1 MKTISGLTGAHRGEV
16 LTVIGRGPSLARLR
30 AENLDGAVI
39 AINHAIEQ
47 VELLQPSNPLYS
59 LQKDH
64 LYMLPVRATL
74 LLHEL
79 EALTEIDGVNYEP
92 VYSFDAERDF
102 NARWNAPS
110 VVIAEKLANWFG
122 CERVVYLC
130 CDAATD
136 GIIDT
141 YGMPPT
147 RPVDYLEHERLVK
160 ENASL
165 PVEWKRI

>member
-1 MKTISGLTGAHRGEV
+1 MKTISGLRGIHKGET

-39 AINHAIEQ
+39 AINQAIET
-47 VELLQPSNPLYS
+47 VETLHPANPLYS

-64 LYMLPVRATL
+64 LFGCPVKAVL

-79 EALTEIDGVNYEP
+79 EALKGAKNIDYEP
-92 VYSFDAERDF
+92 AYSFNAVRDF
-102 NARWNAPS
+102 KIRWDMPS
-110 VVIAEKLANWFG
+110 VVVAEKFANWFG
-122 CERVVYLC
+122 CKRVIYLC

-136 GIIDT
+136 GIT
-141 YGMPPT
+141 EAYGQPATKPA
-147 RPVDYLEHERLVK
+147 DYLAHQKLVL
-160 ENASL
+160 ENATL

>member
-1 MKTISGLTGAHRGEV
+1 MKTISGLTGAHKGEV
-16 LTVIGRGPSLARLR
+16 LTVIGRGPSLTRLQP
-30 AENLDGAVI
+30 EHLDGVVM

-47 VELLQPSNPLYS
+47 VESLQPSNPLYS

-79 EALTEIDGVNYEP
+79 EALTEINSVKYEP
-92 VYSFDAERDF
+92 TYSFDAERDF
-102 NARWNAPS
+102 NVRWNVPS
-110 VVIAEKLANWFG
+110 VVVAEKFANWFG
-122 CERVVYLC
+122 CKRVIYLC

-136 GIIDT
+136 GIT
-141 YGMPPT
+141 EAYGQPAT
-147 RPVDYLEHERLVK
+147 KPVAYLEHQRLVL
-160 ENASL
+160 ENATL

>member
-1 MKTISGLTGAHRGEV
+1 MKTISGLRGIHKGET
-16 LTVIGRGPSLARLR
+16 LTVIGRGPSLTRLQP
-30 AENLDGAVI
+30 EHLDGVVM

-47 VELLQPSNPLYS
+47 VESLQPSNPLYS

-79 EALTEIDGVNYEP
+79 EALTEINSVKYEP
-92 VYSFDAERDF
+92 TYSFDAERDF
-102 NARWNAPS
+102 NVRWNMPS
-110 VVIAEKLANWFG
+110 VVVAEKFANWFG
-122 CERVVYLC
+122 CKRVIYLC

-136 GIIDT
+136 GIT
-141 YGMPPT
+141 EAYGQPAT
-147 RPVDYLEHERLVK
+147 KPVAYLEHQRLVL
-160 ENASL
+160 ENATL

>member
-1 MKTISGLTGAHRGEV
+1 
-16 LTVIGRGPSLARLR
+16 
-30 AENLDGAVI
+30 
-39 AINHAIEQ
+39 
-47 VELLQPSNPLYS
+47 
-59 LQKDH
+59 
-64 LYMLPVRATL
+64 MLPVRAAL

-79 EALTEIDGVNYEP
+79 EALTEIDGVKYEP

-102 NARWNAPS
+102 NVRWNVPS
-110 VVIAEKLANWFG
+110 VVIAEKFANWFG

-130 CDAATD
+130 CDAVTD

-141 YGMPPT
+141 YGMPPM
-147 RPVDYLEHERLVK
+147 RPMEYLEHERLVK

>member
-1 MKTISGLTGAHRGEV
+1 M
-16 LTVIGRGPSLARLR
+16 
-30 AENLDGAVI
+30 

-47 VELLQPSNPLYS
+47 VESLQPSNPLYS

-79 EALTEIDGVNYEP
+79 EALTEINSVKYEP
-92 VYSFDAERDF
+92 TYSFDAERDF
-102 NARWNAPS
+102 NVRWNMPS
-110 VVIAEKLANWFG
+110 VVVAEKFANWFG
-122 CERVVYLC
+122 CKRVIYLC

-136 GIIDT
+136 GIT
-141 YGMPPT
+141 EAYGQPAT
-147 RPVDYLEHERLVK
+147 KPVAYLEHQRLVL
-160 ENASL
+160 ENATL

>member
-1 MKTISGLTGAHRGEV
+1 MNTISGLTGIHKGET
-16 LTVIGRGPSLARLR
+16 LTVIGRGPSLARLQP
-30 AENLDGAVI
+30 EHLDGAVM

-47 VELLQPSNPLYS
+47 VESLQSSNSLYS

-79 EALTEIDGVNYEP
+79 EALKEIDNVDYEP
-92 VYSFDAERDF
+92 AYSFNAEQDF
-102 NARWNAPS
+102 NIRWDIPS
-110 VVIAEKLANWFG
+110 VVIAEKFANWFG
-122 CERVVYLC
+122 CEKVVYLC
-130 CDAATD
+130 CDAVTD
-136 GIIDT
+136 GDIGA
-141 YGMPPT
+141 YGVQPT
-147 RPVDYLEHERLVK
+147 KPLDYLQHGRLVK